1 MSDTGQTLKRMIAN
15 FAVLEQ
21 MVIDLTRLVTSEY
34 DRPDEVRAALL
45 MDVRARFDPALAEP
59 DERGRAELLHLANEQ
74 LDRLEPRVLG
84 PIDDAVKQ

>member
-1 MSDTGQTLKRMIAN
+1 MSDDDTLKRMIAN

-21 MVIDLTRLVTSEY
+21 LVIDLTRLVTSEY
-34 DRPDEVRAALL
+34 ERPDDVRAALL
-45 MDVRARFDPALAEP
+45 TDVRARFDPGLAGP
-59 DERGRAELLHLANEQ
+59 DERGRAELLRLANEH